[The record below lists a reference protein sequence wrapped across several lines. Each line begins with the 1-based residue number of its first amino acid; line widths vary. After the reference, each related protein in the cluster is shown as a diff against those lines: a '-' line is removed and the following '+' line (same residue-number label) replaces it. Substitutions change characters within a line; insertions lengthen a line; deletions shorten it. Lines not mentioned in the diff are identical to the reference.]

1 MKLPPEIRPMYL
13 AVGFQPKY
21 FESNLDELAAGA
33 KSDEQL
39 SATGSLGNLPLTVIR
54 HGIPDLFA
62 RMPAEQ
68 AKQAEQVW
76 QELQAELA
84 HLSSNSRLL
93 VAEKSGHGIQIDQPS
108 LVVDAIR
115 QIVKANRSASPSA

>member
-1 MKLPPEIRPMYL
+1 MYL

-33 KSDEQL
+33 ESDQQL

-62 RMPAEQ
+62 RMPPEQ
-68 AKQAEQVW
+68 AKRAEQVW
-76 QELQAELA
+76 QELQAELVK
-84 HLSSNSRLL
+84 LSSSGRML
-93 VAEKSGHGIQIDQPS
+93 VAEKSGHGIQIDQPG

-115 QIVKANRSASPSA
+115 QIIEATRSASPSE